1 MNEESVAQLIKIGK
15 TVKVLYVEDNEEA
28 RVSTLGTLE
37 NFFEHIG
44 VAVDGI
50 DGWEK
55 FQENEYDLVI
65 SDINMPRMNGIEM
78 INKIR
83 EVNHD
88 VSILILSAH
97 NESGYFIDTIRI
109 GIDGYL
115 LKPIE
120 FEQFVDVLCKSVE
133 NIQLKKDNYDYKIN
147 LESKVKEKT
156 QKIEHLYYHDGL
168 TGLENRNALL
178 QNAKRYRS
186 NGLMLIDIDKFSA
199 INSTYGEKI
208 GDDILVNVSK
218 ILTKTAAGECSVHR
232 ISGDQF
238 VFLNI
243 KGNSLEFCIE
253 KAKSVI
259 ENIASSAID
268 AHVDDFFIKVNLSVT
283 VSIVHGI
290 DNDNFLECADMT
302 LNHAK
307 KTHQPLLV
315 YSDDFGLR
323 EKYLDD
329 LKAVEMVKKALTEE
343 RVVPFF
349 QPIIKKDSVTYECL
363 VRIVEDENI
372 ISPYFFIDAIKKTP
386 YYNEL
391 TKTMIRKSI
400 NAFKDRKESFSIN
413 LSYED
418 ISNRDIVEFVKEQL
432 ATTDIANQLIF
443 EILETES
450 IENFS
455 IVRDFIMDMKR
466 LGVRI
471 AIDDFGSGYANFSH
485 LIELKPDFI
494 KIDGSLIKNIDRD
507 VNAFILVKAIAT
519 FSKEMDIEVIA
530 EYIHN
535 EDVYKKVQELDICGY
550 QGYFFSEP
558 LKQITVP

>member
-1 MNEESVAQLIKIGK
+1 
-15 TVKVLYVEDNEEA
+15 
-28 RVSTLGTLE
+28 STLGMLE
-37 NFFEHIG
+37 NFFEHVS
-44 VAVDGI
+44 VAVDGV

-78 INKIR
+78 IKKIR
-83 EVNHD
+83 EVNSD
-88 VSILILSAH
+88 LSILILSAY

-120 FEQFVDVLCKSVE
+120 FEQFVDVLCKSIE
-133 NIQLKKDNYDYKIN
+133 KIELKKDNYEYKTN
-147 LESKVKEKT
+147 LESKVKAKT
-156 QKIEHLYYHDGL
+156 KEIEHLYYHDGL

-178 QNAKRYRS
+178 QNTKRFRA
-186 NGLMLIDIDKFSA
+186 NGIMLIDIDKFST
-199 INSTYGEKI
+199 INSIYGEKI
-208 GDDILVNVSK
+208 GDEILINVSK
-218 ILTKTAAGECSVHR
+218 ILIDTAAGECSVYR

-238 VFLNI
+238 AFLNI
-243 KGNSLEFCIE
+243 RCHDLEFCIK

-268 AHVDDFFIKVNLSVT
+268 ADVDGFSIKVNLSVT
-283 VSIVHGI
+283 ISIVHDI
-290 DNDNFLECADMT
+290 DNDNFLEYADMT

-307 KTHQPLLV
+307 KTYQSLLV

-329 LKAVEMVKKALTEE
+329 LKAVEMVKKALAEDNIL
-343 RVVPFF
+343 PFF
-349 QPIIKKDSVTYECL
+349 QPIIKKESNTYECL
-363 VRIVEDENI
+363 VRIVEDEKI

-400 NAFKDRKESFSIN
+400 DAFKDRKESFSIN

-418 ISNRDIVEFVKEQL
+418 ISNRDIIKFIKEQL
-432 ATTDIANQLIF
+432 ATTNIANRLIF

-455 IVRDFIMDMKR
+455 VVRDFIMDMKK
-466 LGVRI
+466 LGVKI

-494 KIDGSLIKNIDRD
+494 KIDGSLIKNIDSD
-507 VNAFILVKAIAT
+507 ENAFILVKAIAT
-519 FSKEMDIEVIA
+519 FSKEMGIEVIA
-530 EYIHN
+530 EYIHSEN
-535 EDVYKKVQELDICGY
+535 VYKKVKELGICGY

-558 LKQITVP
+558 LEQIKEVAEVDER